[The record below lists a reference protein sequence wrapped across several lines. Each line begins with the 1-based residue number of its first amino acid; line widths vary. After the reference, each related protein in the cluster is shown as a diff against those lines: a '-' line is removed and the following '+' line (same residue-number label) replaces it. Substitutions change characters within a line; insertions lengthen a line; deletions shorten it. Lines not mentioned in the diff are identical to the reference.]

1 MDIQEFIH
9 KKDAKLA
16 AETLNAQ
23 IIGGKKGGYYH
34 DDIWNLKYLQGFK
47 WHHLT
52 EQIANENAERGARLR
67 TEISQTTRE
76 NKRFI
81 ENVERAKILET
92 KEAKK
97 RKRDEKDPAA
107 EASQPTESKKLDRN
121 FKSQFRQ
128 SEVRSKSA
136 KGHGAV
142 EQPAEV
148 QRVLA
153 KIF

>member
-1 MDIQEFIH
+1 M
-9 KKDAKLA
+9 
-16 AETLNAQ
+16 
-23 IIGGKKGGYYH
+23 
-34 DDIWNLKYLQGFK
+34 KYLQGFK

-52 EQIANENAERGARLR
+52 EQIANENAERASRLR

-81 ENVERAKILET
+81 ENVERAKMQET
-92 KEAKK
+92 KDAKK
-97 RKRDEKDPAA
+97 RKRDEKSDNTDAAPAG
-107 EASQPTESKKLDRN
+107 ETKNKNDHRV

-136 KGHGAV
+136 KTNVGS

>member
-1 MDIQEFIH
+1 M
-9 KKDAKLA
+9 
-16 AETLNAQ
+16 
-23 IIGGKKGGYYH
+23 
-34 DDIWNLKYLQGFK
+34 KYLQGFK

-52 EQIANENAERGARLR
+52 EQIANENAERASRLR

-81 ENVERAKILET
+81 ENVERAKVMET

-97 RKRDEKDPAA
+97 RKRDEKGAGEGVVAA
-107 EASQPTESKKLDRN
+107 AAVSGAGRA
-121 FKSQFRQ
+121 FKTQFRQ
-128 SEVRSKSA
+128 SEVRSKSSKA
-136 KGHGAV
+136 T

-148 QRVLA
+148 QRVLS

>member
-1 MDIQEFIH
+1 M
-9 KKDAKLA
+9 
-16 AETLNAQ
+16 
-23 IIGGKKGGYYH
+23 
-34 DDIWNLKYLQGFK
+34 KYLQGFK

-52 EQIANENAERGARLR
+52 EQIANENAERASRLR

-97 RKRDEKDPAA
+97 RRRDEKGSEVDPLPAV
-107 EASQPTESKKLDRN
+107 ETKKNDRV

-128 SEVRSKSA
+128 SEVRSKSVKPNA
-136 KGHGAV
+136 GV
-142 EQPAEV
+142 QQPAEV
-148 QRVLA
+148 QQVLA
-153 KIF
+153 TIF